1 MSSQTLSADADDRDV
16 VQSSR
21 ASKRRRIGS
30 RRPAQSIDMADGQE
44 SSDEEAAKVSR
55 RRRTQASSA
64 VADREGSEES
74 SDESDPDDY
83 SSESDSD
90 GLNILGKAEVP
101 LFGGY
106 DAVDEGVLAI
116 RAQHP
121 DPGSIRAISM
131 LDFMCH
137 QNVTAYLG
145 PNVNVIT
152 GKNGSGKSAICAA
165 LMLAFD
171 CRPADTGRGAS
182 LAKMIRSGCS
192 HCEVSVTFFNKE
204 HEKRHF
210 IGREREPA
218 ARIAPVFPATH
229 TYPIDGSIT
238 QPPHAFSRRPTSTP
252 IQKQHLRRLHSRHQT
267 HPAAGSGCWRWGNS
281 PLQARGRH
289 AAIGCSRSQGRG
301 GQQACEPRHQRHEVG
316 ADPFHDHLLGQGGE
330 GGARCH
336 SKAFRR
342 GSHQSAAGADPGRGE
357 EDGIGL
363 A

>member
-30 RRPAQSIDMADGQE
+30 HRPAQSIEVADGQE

-74 SDESDPDDY
+74 SGESDPDDY
-83 SSESDSD
+83 STESDSD

-106 DAVDEGVLAI
+106 DAVDEGVLDI

-192 HCEVSVTFFNKE
+192 YCEVSVTFFNKE

-218 ARIAPVFPATH
+218 ARIAPSSLPPTHTPSMVRSRNHPMRSLAGPPALPYRNSTYGDFIRVTRRIRRQGAGAGAGATH
-229 TYPIDGSIT
+229 R
-238 QPPHAFSRRPTSTP
+238 F
-252 IQKQHLRRLHSRHQT
+252 KL
-267 HPAAGSGCWRWGNS
+267 
-281 PLQARGRH
+281 
-289 AAIGCSRSQGRG
+289 
-301 GQQACEPRHQRHEVG
+301 
-316 ADPFHDHLLGQGGE
+316 E
-330 GGARCH
+330 GGTLRSA
-336 SKAFRR
+336 
-342 GSHQSAAGADPGRGE
+342 AAGAKAEGGSRLASPGISGTKLE
-357 EDGIGL
+357 QIHFTTIC
-363 A
+363 